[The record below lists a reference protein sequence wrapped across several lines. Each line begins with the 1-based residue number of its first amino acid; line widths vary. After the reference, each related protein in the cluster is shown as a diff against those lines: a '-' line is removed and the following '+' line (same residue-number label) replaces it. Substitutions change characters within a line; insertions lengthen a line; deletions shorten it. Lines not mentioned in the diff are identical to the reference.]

1 MEVRLMSEAQRCLFT
16 PSFNRAIKIRQR
28 DSRLTSHAG
37 AIILREADH
46 RLGLIESVVERML
59 DPRNQD
65 KIRYTLSE
73 LLRERVFALALGESA
88 QDDLDRLAHDPALRM
103 ATWDRSGEQVL
114 DERLASQPMQSRLL
128 NILAG
133 RPEHLEVLRDALAD
147 WTERH
152 LRSTGGDHAVRYGTL
167 DIDSFPVL
175 VAGQQPGGAYNG
187 YYEETV
193 YHPLLASFAVVGDY
207 DSPMQGQRLGNGF
220 VHAILR
226 AGNAGS
232 AQGMVRFVDKALEK
246 CQGLGVVLDVRI
258 DAGLT
263 HGAVLDHLTDRKTR
277 FVGRLKT
284 NAVLDRL
291 AEPYLRRPAG
301 RPPREGYETIVELG
315 PYQAEPWRHAQRL
328 ILVVVDQP
336 DPRTGQLNLLP
347 RHFFI
352 VTNWTAEKKDA
363 EAVLEHYRRRGTFED
378 RIGEF
383 NATVHPQLS
392 SPKFEENEALLLL
405 SLLSFNLSSMLRNEL
420 EASIG
425 GCWDLG
431 RFQQTVLR
439 AAGRVVRGG
448 RRLWLDLE
456 AAFTPL
462 WEKVLACLQR
472 WRLPKRWKAPH
483 GPSRR
488 DWVPPPSHAHLH
500 LTLRL

>member
-1 MEVRLMSEAQRCLFT
+1 MSEAKGSFFT
-16 PSFNRAIKIRQR
+16 PSFNRAVKIRQG

-46 RLGLIESVVERML
+46 RLGLIESVVEQMS

-65 KIRYTLSE
+65 KIRYTLPE
-73 LLRERVFALALGESA
+73 LLRERIFALALGESA
-88 QDDLDRLAHDPALRM
+88 QDDVDRLAHDPALRM
-103 ATWDRSGEQVL
+103 ATWDRPGEQVL
-114 DERLASQPMQSRLL
+114 DERLASQPTQSRLL
-128 NILAG
+128 DILAN
-133 RPEHLEVLRDALAD
+133 RSEHMEALRGALAD

-152 LRSTGGDHAVRYGTL
+152 LRSTGGDHAVRHGTL
-167 DIDSFPVL
+167 DIDSFPMT
-175 VAGQQPGGAYNG
+175 VAGRQPGGAYNG
-187 YYEETV
+187 YYKETV

-207 DSPMQGQRLGNGF
+207 DSPMQGRRLGNGF
-220 VHAILR
+220 VHAMLR
-226 AGNAGS
+226 AGNAAS

-246 CQGLGVVLDVRI
+246 CRGLGVVLDVRI

-263 HGAVLDHLTDRKTR
+263 HGKVLDHLTERKTR
-277 FVGRLKT
+277 FVGRLKS
-284 NAVLDRL
+284 NPVLDRL
-291 AEPYLRRPAG
+291 AEPYLTRPVG
-301 RPPREGYETIVELG
+301 RPPRGGYETIVELG
-315 PYQAEPWRHAQRL
+315 PYQAESWRHAQRL

-336 DPRTGQLNLLP
+336 DPRSGQLNLLP

-352 VTNWTAEKKDA
+352 VTGLAAEEKDA
-363 EAVLEHYRRRGTFED
+363 ESVVEHYRRRGTFED

-392 SPKFEENEALLLL
+392 SPRFAENEALLLL

-420 EASIG
+420 EASVG

-456 AAFTPL
+456 AAFAPL
-462 WEKVLACLQR
+462 WEKVLACLQG
-472 WRLPKRWKAPH
+472 WRLPQRWKTPQ

-488 DWVPPPSHAHLH
+488 AWVPPPAHAHLH
-500 LTLRL
+500 STLRL